1 VILLAGL
8 RTILDT
14 SHDAVV
20 SMDAAGRIVYW
31 NPQAEAIFGRS
42 AADTLGRVLADTI
55 MPARFRAGFRA
66 GLGRFLATGE
76 GLRLGQRRELLSLRA
91 DGSEFPIELTASAVR
106 DDGGSWTFYA
116 FMSDISAERE
126 AERER
131 AQLVVR
137 LEAALA
143 SIETRFTGVVDS
155 LAEAVTI
162 RDLDDRILYANRAA
176 LDSMGFASVE
186 AMRAA
191 PPAAIMSDYI
201 VKGEDGGELRMADVP
216 SVRLLRG
223 DDAPPLLM
231 NTVHRA
237 TGEEH
242 WRLLKAT
249 GLRDGD
255 GRLEAAITIIEDVTT
270 VKRAELRNRLL
281 GDASAALA
289 SSLDYEQTLRNVAWL
304 AVPGFADWCAVDLV
318 GDAGEIR
325 QVVVAHRDPAK
336 LELAR
341 TLRDAEPSRPDPQRG
356 VGRVLRGGE
365 PEVYPVITDEMLVA
379 GARSPEHLELL
390 REVGMSSAMIV
401 PMRIAGRTIG
411 AMSLVNAESR
421 RRFDA
426 EALAVA
432 TQLAERSATAVE
444 HARLFRTS
452 SQIAATLQRS
462 LLPVALPAIDGWEL
476 AAVYR
481 ASGEEIEVGGDFY
494 DAFPVESGWFV
505 LIGDVTGKGV
515 AAAAMTALVRHSA
528 RIIAEDTPAPRK
540 VLARLDA
547 TLRRQP
553 ELSLCSVLCLWID
566 GARVTLGSAG
576 HPPALRVGD
585 LGAVR
590 PAGAPGPLLGAFADG
605 YWPETTIDLGADEAL
620 LLYTDGVTDT
630 VGADGRFGDERLCD
644 LLAGAAGGSAGDL
657 VARLDARLAEFQVG
671 PQVDDTAVLALRRVR
686 VTAAAGGAAGLA
698 APDAFSPLRRG

>member
-1 VILLAGL
+1 MSLLAGVQ
-8 RTILDT
+8 TILDT
-14 SHDAVV
+14 AHDAVV
-20 SMDAAGRIVYW
+20 SMDADGLIVYW
-31 NPQAEAIFGRS
+31 NPQAEVVFGRP
-42 AADTLGRVLADTI
+42 AKDAVGRVLADTI
-55 MPARFRAGFRA
+55 IPPRFRDGFRG
-66 GLGRFLATGE
+66 GLRRFLETGE
-76 GLRLGQRRELLSLRA
+76 GLRLGERRELRSLRA
-91 DGSEFPIELTASAVR
+91 DGSEFPVEVTASAVR
-106 DDGGSWTFYA
+106 DGERWTFHA
-116 FMSDISAERE
+116 FIADVTAQQE

-131 AQLVVR
+131 LQLVVR

-143 SIETRFTGVVDS
+143 SIETRFAGVVDS

-162 RDLDDRILYANRAA
+162 RDPNDRILYANRAA
-176 LDSMGFASVE
+176 LDSMGFASFE
-186 AMRAA
+186 AMREA
-191 PPAAIMSDYI
+191 PPAAIMEDYI
-201 VKGEDGGELRMADVP
+201 VKGEDGQELRMADIP

-223 DDAPPLLM
+223 AEAPALLM
-231 NTVHRA
+231 NTVHRG

-270 VKRAELRNRLL
+270 VKRAELRTRLL

-318 GDAGEIR
+318 GEVGEVR

-341 TLRDAEPSRPDPQRG
+341 TLRAAEPARPDPQRG

-365 PEVYPVITDEMLVA
+365 PEVYPVITEAMLVA

-401 PMRIAGRTIG
+401 PLRIAGRTIG

-421 RRFDA
+421 RRFDD

-494 DAFPVESGWFV
+494 DAFPVGPGWFV
-505 LIGDVTGKGV
+505 MIGDVTGKGV

-528 RIIAEDTPAPRK
+528 RIIAEDTPAPGQ

-553 ELSLCSVLCLWID
+553 ELSLCSVLCLSIT
-566 GARVTLGSAG
+566 GAGVTLASAG
-576 HPPALRVGD
+576 HPLALRIGD
-585 LGAVR
+585 DGTVR
-590 PAGAPGPLLGAFADG
+590 PTGTPGPLLGAFDDG
-605 YWPETTIDLGADEAL
+605 AWPETTIELGGDETL

-630 VGADGRFGDERLCD
+630 VGADGRFGDARLRE
-644 LLAGAAGGSAGDL
+644 LLAAAAGRSAGDL
-657 VARLDARLAEFQVG
+657 LGMLDARLGEFQVG
-671 PQVDDTAVLALRRVR
+671 SQVDDTAALALRRAPVE
-686 VTAAAGGAAGLA
+686 VGAQGASSSTVAASRADGGV
-698 APDAFSPLRRG
+698 

>member
-1 VILLAGL
+1 MILLAGL

-14 SHDAVV
+14 AHDAVV
-20 SMDAAGRIVYW
+20 SMDADGLIVYW
-31 NPQAEAIFGRS
+31 NPQAEVVFGRS
-42 AADTLGRVLADTI
+42 SADAIGCELADTI
-55 MPARFRAGFRA
+55 IPPRFRDGFRA
-66 GLGRFLATGE
+66 GLRRFLATGE
-76 GLRLGQRRELLSLRA
+76 GLRLGQRRELWSMRA
-91 DGSEFPIELTASAVR
+91 DGDEFPIEMTASAVPE
-106 DDGGSWTFYA
+106 GGSWTFHA
-116 FMSDISAERE
+116 FIADVTAQKE

-131 AQLVVR
+131 MQLVGR

-176 LDSMGFASVE
+176 LDSMGFASIE
-186 AMRAA
+186 ALQAA

-201 VKGEDGGELRMADVP
+201 VKGEDGGELLMADVP

-223 DDAPPLLM
+223 QEAPPLLM
-231 NTVHRA
+231 NTVHRG

-242 WRLLKAT
+242 WRLLKAN
-249 GLRDGD
+249 GLRDAD

-281 GDASAALA
+281 GDASAVLA
-289 SSLDYEQTLRNVAWL
+289 SSLEYEQTLRNVAWL

-318 GDAGEIR
+318 GEGGEIL
-325 QVVVAHRDPAK
+325 QVVVAHRDPEK

-341 TLRDAEPSRPDPQRG
+341 KLREQEPVRPDPERG
-356 VGRVLRGGE
+356 LGRVLRSGE
-365 PEVYPVITDEMLVA
+365 SEVYPDITDAMLVA
-379 GARSPEHLELL
+379 GARSSEHLELL

-401 PMRIAGRTIG
+401 PLRIAGRTIG

-421 RRFDA
+421 RRFDDD
-426 EALAVA
+426 ALAVA

-444 HARLFRTS
+444 HARLFRAS

-462 LLPVALPAIDGWEL
+462 LLPVALPAIDGWEM

-481 ASGEEIEVGGDFY
+481 ASGEGIEVGGDFY
-494 DAFPVESGWFV
+494 DAFPVHSGWFV

-528 RIIAEDTPAPRK
+528 RIIAEDTPAPRR

-553 ELSLCSVLCLWID
+553 GLSLCSVLCLWIT
-566 GARVTLGSAG
+566 GGRVTVGSAG
-576 HPPALRVGD
+576 HPPPLRVGD
-585 LGAVR
+585 DGVVR
-590 PAGAPGPLLGAFADG
+590 PAGAPGPLLGAFDDG
-605 YWPETTIDLGADEAL
+605 DWPETTIDLGTDEAL

-630 VGADGRFGDERLCD
+630 VGADGRFGDERLCELLAATAGHSAAD
-644 LLAGAAGGSAGDL
+644 LL
-657 VARLDARLAEFQVG
+657 ARLDARLADFQVG
-671 PQVDDTAVLALRRVR
+671 PQIDDTAALALRRVP
-686 VTAAAGGAAGLA
+686 VAARPRRAPRLA
-698 APDAFSPLRRG
+698 APSSG